1 MNGDRRRE
9 QNREHGEFQKSK
21 RIRVSKRYKCP
32 GNNHQTNSVLVL
44 LMMVLPPLQS
54 LVIFSPSWY
63 LQCM

>member
-21 RIRVSKRYKCP
+21 RIRVSKRHKCP
-32 GNNHQTNSVLVL
+32 GTNHQTNFVLVL
-44 LMMVLPPLQS
+44 LMMVLPPPQS